1 MHNPKNNIRRT
12 TTMRKRI
19 CLALLVC
26 AMLTGCGGNTEIET
40 EKSGSDTA
48 SESVETA
55 PETEIWQNVP
65 AGSYDG
71 YGFRFLTTEE
81 NWGYWHMD
89 VEEQT
94 GDALDDAVFARNLA
108 VEERL
113 GVTITEKS
121 LHYSKVMDEVKATI
135 LAGEDAYDAMTL
147 MAYNLM
153 TTAQQKMLLD
163 TAALTEI
170 RTDMPWWN
178 GNAIRDMAIG
188 PREYMMIGDV
198 NLMFYESY
206 YAVFFN
212 KAVAEKFQIPDPY
225 ATVDEGKWTYDV
237 YYSTAQA
244 ASTDVNGDGEWT
256 ADADTYGVAM
266 HSNAGQSMILAL
278 GQSPL
283 SRDADGYPVYS
294 GLSEAFIDAYRKVMT
309 LYTDKHTTVK
319 SGTAGVEKVDGGYQ
333 GVFKTDRAL
342 YMMEVLGTLPELR
355 DMESEFG
362 IVVLPKADE
371 GAAYAS
377 PVYHGAIGLCVPVT
391 VSDADRCA
399 VVLEN
404 LAAESYH
411 TVRGVYY
418 DVVLGSKL
426 VRDEASVSSLDTIL
440 DSGRFE
446 IAYVYNWGDMRAAL
460 EQNIGKGNADIASA
474 FAKLSSKIESGIAGD
489 IAIFNE

>member
-1 MHNPKNNIRRT
+1 
-12 TTMRKRI
+12 
-19 CLALLVC
+19 
-26 AMLTGCGGNTEIET
+26 
-40 EKSGSDTA
+40 
-48 SESVETA
+48 
-55 PETEIWQNVP
+55 
-65 AGSYDG
+65 
-71 YGFRFLTTEE
+71 
-81 NWGYWHMD
+81 
-89 VEEQT
+89 
-94 GDALDDAVFARNLA
+94 
-108 VEERL
+108 
-113 GVTITEKS
+113 
-121 LHYSKVMDEVKATI
+121 
-135 LAGEDAYDAMTL
+135 
-147 MAYNLM
+147 M

-163 TAALTEI
+163 TAALSAI

-188 PREYMMIGDV
+188 PREYMMIGDI

-206 YAVFFN
+206 YAIFFN
-212 KAVAEKFQIPDPY
+212 KTVAEKFQIPDPY
-225 ATVDEGKWTYDV
+225 ATVDEDKWTYDV

-283 SRDADGYPVYS
+283 SRDADGYPVYD
-294 GLSEAFIDAYRKVMT
+294 GLLEAFIDAYRKVMT

-371 GAAYAS
+371 GAEYVS

-391 VSDADRCA
+391 VSDADRTG

-404 LAAESYH
+404 LAAESNR

-446 IAYVYNWGDMRAAL
+446 IGYVYNWGDMRTAL

-474 FAKLSSKIESGIAGD
+474 FAKISAKIESGIAAD
-489 IAIFNE
+489 IAVFNE

>member
-1 MHNPKNNIRRT
+1 MK
-12 TTMRKRI
+12 KRI
-19 CLALLVC
+19 ITALLLC
-26 AMLTGCGGNTEIET
+26 AMLVGCGAET
-40 EKSGSDTA
+40 TDKETTGTADTA
-48 SESVETA
+48 VDAAETVQ
-55 PETEIWQNVP
+55 ETEIWDNVP

-81 NWGYWHMD
+81 NWGYYRMD

-94 GDALDDAVFARNLA
+94 GEVLDDAVFARNLA
-108 VEERL
+108 VEDRL
-113 GVTITEKS
+113 GIVITETG
-121 LHYSKVMDEVKATI
+121 LHYSKVMDEVKATV
-135 LAGEDAYDAMTL
+135 LASEDAYDAMTL
-147 MAYNLM
+147 MAFNLM

-163 TAALTEI
+163 TAALSAI

-188 PREYMMIGDV
+188 PREYMMIGDI

-206 YAVFFN
+206 YAIFFN
-212 KAVAEKFQIPDPY
+212 KTVAEKFQIPDPY
-225 ATVDEGKWTYDV
+225 ATVDEDKWTYDV

-283 SRDADGYPVYS
+283 SRDADGYPVYD
-294 GLSEAFIDAYRKVMT
+294 GLSEAFIDAYWKVMT

-371 GAAYAS
+371 GAEYVS

-391 VSDADRCA
+391 VSDADRTG

-404 LAAESYH
+404 LAAESNR

-426 VRDEASVSSLDTIL
+426 VRDEASVASLDTIL

-446 IAYVYNWGDMRAAL
+446 IGYVYNWGDMRTAL
-460 EQNIGKGNADIASA
+460 EQNNGKGNADIASA
-474 FAKLSSKIESGIAGD
+474 FAKISAKIESGIAAD
-489 IAIFNE
+489 IAVFNE

>member
-1 MHNPKNNIRRT
+1 MK
-12 TTMRKRI
+12 KRI
-19 CLALLVC
+19 ITALLLC
-26 AMLTGCGGNTEIET
+26 AMLVGCGAET
-40 EKSGSDTA
+40 TDKETTGTADTA
-48 SESVETA
+48 VDAAETVQ
-55 PETEIWQNVP
+55 ETEIWDNVP

-81 NWGYWHMD
+81 NWGYYRMD

-94 GDALDDAVFARNLA
+94 GEVLDDAVFARNLA
-108 VEERL
+108 VEDRL
-113 GVTITEKS
+113 GIVITETG
-121 LHYSKVMDEVKATI
+121 LHYSKVMDEVKATV
-135 LAGEDAYDAMTL
+135 LASEDAYDAMTL

-163 TAALTEI
+163 TAALSAI

-188 PREYMMIGDV
+188 PREYMMIGDI

-206 YAVFFN
+206 YAIFFN

-283 SRDADGYPVYS
+283 SRDADGYPVYD

-371 GAAYAS
+371 GAEYVS

-404 LAAESYH
+404 LAAESNR
-411 TVRGVYY
+411 TVRGMYY

-426 VRDEASVSSLDTIL
+426 VRDEASVASLDTIL

-446 IAYVYNWGDMRAAL
+446 IGYVYNWGDMRTAL

-474 FAKLSSKIESGIAGD
+474 FAKISAKIESGIAAD
-489 IAIFNE
+489 IAVFNE